1 MTVSATPE
9 PGLPQFPLPRPANR
23 PLDPALDYAEW
34 IVQEGLQRAVLAEG
48 APVWV
53 VSRYADIKE
62 ALADPRLSADGRNP
76 NMPGPGTGPDGTPSF
91 PRMDDP
97 EHNRIRRMFTKDFTV
112 KRIAAMRPEI
122 QKMADD
128 LLDTMTAKPGPADLV
143 QEYALPL
150 PSLVISLLLGVPYAD
165 HEFFQ
170 NHTMLVLRSG
180 ASNDEMATSRREMFR
195 YLLDLV
201 VRKEREPA
209 DDLLSR
215 LAQEQILPGHLRR
228 EEAVVSASA
237 LLVAGHETTAN
248 MIALST
254 LALLQDPDLLARIRD
269 TDDPALVAKA
279 VEELLRYLSV
289 VHTNVYRVA
298 TEDLTLSGTKIKAG
312 DVVSINIPGGNWDPA
327 YTTNPGT
334 LEFDRE
340 TRGHVAFGYGTH
352 QCVGQMLARTELQ
365 IALPALLRRLPELR
379 LAVPPEELSFRNDMI
394 VYGLYAMPVAW

>member
-1 MTVSATPE
+1 MTVSATGE
-9 PGLPQFPLPRPANR
+9 TVLPPFPVPRPASC
-23 PLDPALDYAEW
+23 PLQMAPEYGEW
-34 IVQEGLQRAVLAEG
+34 VAQEGLERTVLADG
-48 APVWV
+48 TPVWAV
-53 VSRYADIKE
+53 NRYADIKE
-62 ALADPRLSADGRNP
+62 ALADERLSADGRNP

-112 KRIAAMRPEI
+112 KRIEAMRPGI

-128 LLDTMTAKPGPADLV
+128 LLDTMTAKEGPADLV

-150 PSLVISLLLGVPYAD
+150 PSLVISLLLGVPYDD

-180 ASNDEMATSRREMFR
+180 VSKEEMMGSRRAMFS

-201 VRKEREPA
+201 ERKEREPA

-215 LAQEQILPGHLRR
+215 LAQEQILTGQLRR

-254 LALLQDPDLLARIRD
+254 LALLQHPDLLARIRD
-269 TDDPALVAKA
+269 TDDPKVVANA
-279 VEELLRYLSV
+279 VEELLRYLTI
-289 VHTNVYRVA
+289 VHSNVFRVA
-298 TEDLTLSGTKIKAG
+298 TEDLTLSGTRIKAG
-312 DVVSINIPGGNWDPA
+312 EAVSMNLPAGNWDPA
-327 YTTNPGT
+327 YTTDPGT
-334 LEFDRE
+334 FDLDRD
-340 TRGHVAFGYGTH
+340 TRGHLAFGYGTH
-352 QCVGQMLARTELQ
+352 QCVGQQLARAELQ
-365 IALPALLRRLPELR
+365 IALPTLLRRLPELS
-379 LAVPPEELSFRNDMI
+379 LAVPAEELTFRNDMI
-394 VYGLYAMPVAW
+394 VYGLYSLPVTW